1 MSTPAAEPTGSPRVV
16 DEQSSDRSLL
26 QELCQGNQD
35 AATQIYLRYAQRLRA
50 LAQAQC
56 GPDLA
61 PRFDVEDIVQ
71 SVFASF
77 FRGAGLG
84 YYDVPPGEELWKLFL
99 VIALNKIRARG
110 AFHRAARRDVR
121 RTAGGAAFDR
131 TAKVVPDRDDGA
143 LAFLQLVLDETL
155 QRLPPYQKQMV
166 ILRIQGHEVAEI
178 AEQTRRSKRTVE
190 RVLQEFRK
198 QLAGLLH
205 QEE

>member
-1 MSTPAAEPTGSPRVV
+1 MSTPAADQTGAPRVV

-121 RTAGGAAFDR
+121 RTAGGAAFER
-131 TAKVVPDRDDGA
+131 TAQAVADRDDGA

-155 QRLPPYQKQMV
+155 ERLPPYQKQMV
-166 ILRIQGHEVAEI
+166 VLRIQGHEVADI
-178 AEQTRRSKRTVE
+178 AEQTRR
-190 RVLQEFRK
+190 
-198 QLAGLLH
+198 
-205 QEE
+205 